1 MEFLSTLHLTTTIFT
16 LFPSL
21 PEELQLKIWE
31 LSLEPRAI
39 SISSAAFSNM
49 QHLIHGTYKIPA
61 ILHACTFSRELGLQ
75 HYQKLLV
82 KPLLREIYVDR
93 SRDTL
98 QFLSIDALCM
108 FTGNVYDEHQA
119 DNISG
124 VRLQIHQIRWHD
136 FRLLDPRQLLAAV
149 SKDPGTLILQ
159 SPGTTK
165 KEEELRKHIRLGHQC
180 QRGFASNTT
189 TNKFGRPPPI
199 VLFMELDD
207 IEKNFSD

>member
-1 MEFLSTLHLTTTIFT
+1 MEFLSTLHLTTTPIFT
-16 LFPSL
+16 LFLSL

-31 LSLEPRAI
+31 LSLEPRVI

-61 ILHACTFSRELGLQ
+61 IQHACTLSRELGLQ
-75 HYQKLLV
+75 HYQKLLA

-124 VRLQIHQIRWHD
+124 VRLQIHQIRWCD
-136 FRLLDPRQLLAAV
+136 FRLLDPDSFWRQF
-149 SKDPGTLILQ
+149 SKT
-159 SPGTTK
+159 
-165 KEEELRKHIRLGHQC
+165 
-180 QRGFASNTT
+180 
-189 TNKFGRPPPI
+189 
-199 VLFMELDD
+199 
-207 IEKNFSD
+207 